1 MLTLFFLAAHLQ
13 QRCWSLA
20 EHSKL
25 LVESIKPGGRV
36 STTQFHFISAHKS
49 KTYRL
54 RTAAYFTPRLSQSAR
69 GSMYFVAHAP
79 GRSWPFATFCY
90 DAMTRRLSGQSRLS
104 SCRQIYEF
112 TP

>member
-25 LVESIKPGGRV
+25 LVESIEPGGRV
-36 STTQFHFISAHKS
+36 STTQFHFICAHKS

-54 RTAAYFTPRLSQSAR
+54 RTAAYFGAR
-69 GSMYFVAHAP
+69 GP
-79 GRSWPFATFCY
+79 
-90 DAMTRRLSGQSRLS
+90 RRLTASNRCADRSK
-104 SCRQIYEF
+104 
-112 TP
+112 PAD

>member
-25 LVESIKPGGRV
+25 LVESIEPGGRV
-36 STTQFHFISAHKS
+36 STTQFRFISAHKS

-54 RTAAYFTPRLSQSAR
+54 RTAAYVPAHEVRQFRDVGGDPPRLVASQEL
-69 GSMYFVAHAP
+69 
-79 GRSWPFATFCY
+79 
-90 DAMTRRLSGQSRLS
+90 RRR
-104 SCRQIYEF
+104 
-112 TP
+112 P